1 MPGGAVKVLAALV
14 LAGPGLALAQDLTCT
29 LAEPCTDGAPCPAE
43 PVTFHFTIDE
53 AQMRA
58 EETATEPGPV
68 PFTIVTIDDR
78 AVFAAEVLWMRGGRL
93 RGFYE
98 EAGALGTRMFLLR
111 EDGTATYSETPS
123 GLRLAGRCEAR

>member
-1 MPGGAVKVLAALV
+1 MAAALGIALGAGAPPVLA
-14 LAGPGLALAQDLTCT
+14 QNLTCT
-29 LAEPCTDGAPCPAE
+29 LAEPCEDGAPCNAAPTSFRFA
-43 PVTFHFTIDE
+43 IDE

-68 PFTIVTIDDR
+68 PFTIITMDER
-78 AVFAAEVLWMRGGRL
+78 TVFAAEVLWMHGGRL

-111 EDGTATYSETPS
+111 EDGSATYSETPS
-123 GLRLAGRCEAR
+123 GLRLAGTCMETGP